1 MVKTVSSNARGEGL
15 IPDQG
20 TKVSHALGSKKK
32 QKAENKKTMK
42 QKQYYKKFNKD
53 LEKMFHVKKFF

>member
-1 MVKTVSSNARGEGL
+1 MQEVKVWSL
-15 IPDQG
+15 IRELRSHMPWDQ
-20 TKVSHALGSKKK
+20 KKK